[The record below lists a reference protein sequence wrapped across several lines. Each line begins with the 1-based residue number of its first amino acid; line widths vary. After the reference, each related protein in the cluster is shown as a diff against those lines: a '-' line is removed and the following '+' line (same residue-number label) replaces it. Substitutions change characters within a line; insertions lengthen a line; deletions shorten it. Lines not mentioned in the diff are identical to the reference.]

1 MRQELLEMR
10 TRGKLRIAYVIEF
23 NEKLKTLMSAMLK
36 KDLKAQYL
44 MGDALKQDAFRFFYD
59 SCNIIFE
66 SALVTRL
73 LSNDEK
79 LLNDVIPMLIAF
91 RSVLHISKI

>member
-1 MRQELLEMR
+1 
-10 TRGKLRIAYVIEF
+10 
-23 NEKLKTLMSAMLK
+23 
-36 KDLKAQYL
+36 

-91 RSVLHISKI
+91 RSVLNISKI